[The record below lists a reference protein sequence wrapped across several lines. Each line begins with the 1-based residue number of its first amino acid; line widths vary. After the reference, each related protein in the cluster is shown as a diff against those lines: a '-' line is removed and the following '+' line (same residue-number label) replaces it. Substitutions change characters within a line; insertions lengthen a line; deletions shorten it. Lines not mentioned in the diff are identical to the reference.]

1 MSVTLRYSGTLN
13 DRSLLPRLRE
23 DFQDIAATYGWPV
36 DLLDAPAE
44 ERTGRGGRLEAP
56 ALVLEG
62 LRVIVHPQTD
72 PLWLTFDPDNLLT
85 RLEPLPLAARRGGLT
100 RGLLHQNQASIQT
113 SIGGAVLHRTVVGLL
128 DYLKRAYVSD
138 LEVLDESGYWN
149 DRDETALKRLM
160 DR

>member
-1 MSVTLRYSGTLN
+1 
-13 DRSLLPRLRE
+13 
-23 DFQDIAATYGWPV
+23 
-36 DLLDAPAE
+36 
-44 ERTGRGGRLEAP
+44 
-56 ALVLEG
+56 
-62 LRVIVHPQTD
+62 
-72 PLWLTFDPDNLLT
+72 
-85 RLEPLPLAARRGGLT
+85 LT

-113 SIGGAVLHRTVVGLL
+113 SIGGAALHRTVVGLL